1 MAARA
6 EAADLGVTQLTLSNG
21 VRVNLKPT
29 EFDKDSINITFAVDG
44 GELSRPEK
52 ASGLELF
59 AGAVMN
65 GGGLKDHSNDEL
77 AAIMAG
83 KKVGVGFS
91 MTDRSFL
98 LSGNT
103 SKEDLETQ
111 LQLQTAYLMYP
122 GYRQDGVTLLR
133 RAIPM
138 LYNKLNHEV
147 QGAMKMQVPAI
158 LYKNNPRFTFPA
170 QEQLASYE
178 VKRRSS
184 LKKR

>member
-1 MAARA
+1 MTART
-6 EAADLGVTQLTLSNG
+6 ETTDLGVTQLTLSNG

-59 AGAVMN
+59 ANAVMN

-91 MTDRSFL
+91 MTDRFFL
-98 LSGNT
+98 LP
-103 SKEDLETQ
+103 ETP
-111 LQLQTAYLMYP
+111 T
-122 GYRQDGVTLLR
+122 GKTWKRNSSSR
-133 RAIPM
+133 RP
-138 LYNKLNHEV
+138 
-147 QGAMKMQVPAI
+147 
-158 LYKNNPRFTFPA
+158 T
-170 QEQLASYE
+170 
-178 VKRRSS
+178 
-184 LKKR
+184 